1 MWIRPKVNS
10 VVLFHFLESYFHL
23 KSYFII
29 IHLADEYIS
38 AIITSDFVNTYVM
51 QYYDNMRAGTD
62 DFFTTFLGLQLQMS
76 VFIRDT
82 SGSPSGRLKIF
93 DVDDKAP
100 YSNDKGRFIS
110 EMGNTPYSEYK
121 DWIQSVWKIKEYLFE
136 GLRGDIFAWGR
147 VSDAAKMFWNQAYC
161 PSPRTKLYWDHNILR
176 YFTHY
181 C

>member
-1 MWIRPKVNS
+1 
-10 VVLFHFLESYFHL
+10 
-23 KSYFII
+23 
-29 IHLADEYIS
+29 
-38 AIITSDFVNTYVM
+38 M

-76 VFIRDT
+76 IFIRDT

-147 VSDAAKMFWNQAYC
+147 VSDAAKMFWNQLTAQVHELNFIEI
-161 PSPRTKLYWDHNILR
+161 TIFWDILLITAR
-176 YFTHY
+176 
-181 C
+181 CNQG